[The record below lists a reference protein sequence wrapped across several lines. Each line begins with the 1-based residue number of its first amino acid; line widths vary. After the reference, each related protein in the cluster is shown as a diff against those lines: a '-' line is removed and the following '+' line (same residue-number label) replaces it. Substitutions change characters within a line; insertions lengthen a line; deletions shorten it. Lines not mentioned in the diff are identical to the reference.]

1 MKGRLTLHVNF
12 LKQVPEG
19 EAKMVEADQKAADL
33 NNVYTIYIYVH
44 HLYTIDISIHLCI
57 VEKQHIVDNLQSIPN
72 LKFGSLWNGSLY

>member
-1 MKGRLTLHVNF
+1 MWWPVSISIYQFQIYIYIQTYYRYLYLNLKNMKGRLTLHVNF

-44 HLYTIDISIHLCI
+44 HL
-57 VEKQHIVDNLQSIPN
+57 
-72 LKFGSLWNGSLY
+72 